1 MLKPGRND
9 LTFLTIIVVNR
20 VVSSHDNFY
29 PSKTCDAKMKRNQVP
44 CQLISNNLQLDII
57 PDDAKCLGRL
67 EIFLTCK
74 MLLLKKIFIM
84 PKGQSPKLQGAIV
97 NIPVDA
103 NEAFNKLPSCNNI
116 YLVELKK
123 KLSS

>member
-1 MLKPGRND
+1 MLKPGRYD

-29 PSKTCDAKMKRNQVP
+29 PCKTCDAKMKRNQVP

-57 PDDAKCLGRL
+57 PDDIKCLSRL

-74 MLLLKKIFIM
+74 MLLF
-84 PKGQSPKLQGAIV
+84 
-97 NIPVDA
+97 
-103 NEAFNKLPSCNNI
+103 
-116 YLVELKK
+116 KK
-123 KLSS
+123 KFYYAKRAKSKTPRCGCEHTS